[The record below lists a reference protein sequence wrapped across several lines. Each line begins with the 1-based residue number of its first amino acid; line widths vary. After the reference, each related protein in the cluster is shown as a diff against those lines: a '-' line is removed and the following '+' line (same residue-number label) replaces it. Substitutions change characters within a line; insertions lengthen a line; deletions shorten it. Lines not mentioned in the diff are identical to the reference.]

1 MVPSSFV
8 FSPNSSLEYSHMN
21 SQSDVLIIG
30 GGIIGLSTAVQLAEA
45 GAKVRLIEKDRV
57 GHGCSYGNAG
67 WMTPCFALPL
77 PMPGLF
83 FKSLKWLLNPDSPL
97 YIKPSL
103 DPLLFRWLARFAL
116 SMNTKQAEAA
126 TEALVLLSKVSLD
139 LYEKLGQ
146 EFPEIG
152 LEKKGLLMVAQSP
165 GGVQAAVEEL
175 NLVSQHQI
183 PGRILS
189 PDEIRAMEPSLV
201 GHLEGGVYFPDEAHA
216 EPLKVVQALA
226 QKAKGLGVVI
236 EEGVALESVEISS
249 GKVQSIQ
256 TNQGSR
262 KADVFVLATGSWSTD
277 LAKQL
282 QVSIPILG
290 GKGYAM
296 IVPPLAKQ
304 PKHPIMLIEK
314 KIAITPRQNSLRV
327 AGTLELVNQDFNIT
341 QRRVDAIVR
350 GAREFLEMPEKL
362 EVQELWR
369 GLRPCSPDGV
379 PLIGFS
385 ERVPN
390 LALACG
396 HQMLGLQ
403 AGFGT
408 GKLLADLITK
418 GSSELDRKVYDPN
431 RF

>member
-1 MVPSSFV
+1 
-8 FSPNSSLEYSHMN
+8 MN
-21 SQSDVLIIG
+21 AKSDVLIIG
-30 GGIIGLSTAVQLAEA
+30 GGIVGLSTAVQLAA
-45 GAKVRLIEKDRV
+45 GGAKVRVIEKDRV
-57 GHGCSYGNAG
+57 GYGCSYGNAG

-83 FKSLKWLLNPDSPL
+83 FKSLKWLMNPDSPL

-103 DPLLFRWLARFAL
+103 DPLLFRWLTRFTLA
-116 SMNTKQAEAA
+116 MNAKQAEAA

-139 LYEKLGQ
+139 LYEKLAQ

-152 LEKKGLLMVAQSP
+152 FEKKGLLMVAQSRD
-165 GGVQAAVEEL
+165 GVKAAVDEL
-175 NLVSQHQI
+175 NLVSRHQI
-183 PGRILS
+183 PGRELK
-189 PDEIRAMEPSLV
+189 PDEIRAMEPALT
-201 GHLEGGVYFPDEAHA
+201 GHLEGGVYFPAEAHA
-216 EPLKVVQALA
+216 EPLKVVLALA
-226 QKAKGLGVVI
+226 KKANALGVQI
-236 EEGVALESVEISS
+236 EEGVAFQSVEMSDRKI
-249 GKVQSIQ
+249 KSIT
-256 TNQGSR
+256 TNQGLR
-262 KADVFVLATGSWSTD
+262 EAGTYVLATGSWSTE
-277 LAKQL
+277 LAQQL
-282 QVSIPILG
+282 KISVPILG

-314 KIAITPRQNSLRV
+314 KIAITPRENSLRV
-327 AGTLELVNQDFNIT
+327 AGTLELVNQDFKIT
-341 QRRVDAIVR
+341 QRRVEAIKR
-350 GAREFLEMPEKL
+350 GAREFLQIPENL

-385 ERVPN
+385 KRVPN

-403 AGFGT
+403 SGFGT
-408 GKLLADLITK
+408 GQLLAELILT
-418 GSSELDRKVYDPN
+418 GASSLDRQVYDPN

>member
-1 MVPSSFV
+1 MS
-8 FSPNSSLEYSHMN
+8 
-21 SQSDVLIIG
+21 SQSDVLVIG
-30 GGIIGLSTAVQLAEA
+30 GGIIGLSTAVQLAEG
-45 GAKVRLIEKDRV
+45 GAKVTLIEKNQL

-83 FKSLKWLLNPDSPL
+83 LKSLKWLMNPDSPL

-103 DPLLFRWLARFAL
+103 DPLLFRWLTRFTL
-116 SMNTKQAEAA
+116 SMNQKQADAA

-139 LYEKLGQ
+139 LYEKLGA

-152 LEKKGLLMVAQSP
+152 FEKRGLLMVAQSQD
-165 GGVQAAVEEL
+165 GVRAAVDEM

-183 PGRILS
+183 PGRAMLAE
-189 PDEIRAMEPSLV
+189 EIRVMEPSLT
-201 GHLEGGVYFPDEAHA
+201 GHLEGGVYFPAEAHA

-226 QKAKGLGVVI
+226 KKARALNVRI
-236 EEGVALESVEISS
+236 EEGVGFSSAHIVNGKIESV
-249 GKVQSIQ
+249 QS
-256 TNQGSR
+256 NQGAL
-262 KADVFVLATGSWSTD
+262 KADTYVMATGSWSTEMARD
-277 LAKQL
+277 LRL
-282 QVSIPILG
+282 SVPILG

-296 IVPPLAKQ
+296 IVPPLATQ
-304 PKHPIMLIEK
+304 PKHPMMLIEK
-314 KIAITPRQNSLRV
+314 KIAITPRNGSLRI
-327 AGTLELVNQDFNIT
+327 AGTLELVNQDFGIT

-350 GAREFLEMPEKL
+350 GARQFMTLPEKL
-362 EVQELWR
+362 DVQELWR

-385 ERVPN
+385 KRVSN

-403 AGFGT
+403 SGFGT
-408 GKLLADLITK
+408 GKLLADLILR
-418 GSSELDRKVYDPN
+418 GRSDLDRKVYNPD